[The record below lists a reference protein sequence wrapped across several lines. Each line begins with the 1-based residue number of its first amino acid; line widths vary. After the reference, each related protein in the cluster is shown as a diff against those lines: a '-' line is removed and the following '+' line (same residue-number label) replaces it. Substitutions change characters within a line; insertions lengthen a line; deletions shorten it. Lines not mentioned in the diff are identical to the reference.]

1 MYVIYVYD
9 SEPPPILLSLSIN
22 YPNSEIL
29 ILILLWFKFK

>member
-9 SEPPPILLSLSIN
+9 SESPPILLSLLIN
-22 YPNSEIL
+22 NPISEIL